1 MNSLEKTQEV
11 IVDICRFPQSI
22 LFIQAAD
29 RKSYQLNFEPK
40 GTNIHLRSMHAVYLD
55 NTINQLNY

>member
-22 LFIQAAD
+22 LFIQAVNH
-29 RKSYQLNFEPK
+29 KSYQLNFEPK
-40 GTNIHLRSMHAVYLD
+40 GTNNRLRLAHVVYLD
-55 NTINQLNY
+55 NTINQSNH